1 MSRAAVKQAH
11 PNRHALFVGGVCW
24 LVPQGQPAQTWIKRL
39 SVIPPGTNGEAT
51 KSEAASGMRL
61 RFLLSSL
68 VVRMVPPRSTKT
80 KRWPAPHHDAKL

>member
-1 MSRAAVKQAH
+1 MRRAAVKQAVH
-11 PNRHALFVGGVCW
+11 TPDPSDCLSRLS
-24 LVPQGQPAQTWIKRL
+24 LREQPAHNAHDKVPL
-39 SVIPPGTNGEAT
+39 VIPPGTNGEAT

-80 KRWPAPHHDAKL
+80 KRGLE